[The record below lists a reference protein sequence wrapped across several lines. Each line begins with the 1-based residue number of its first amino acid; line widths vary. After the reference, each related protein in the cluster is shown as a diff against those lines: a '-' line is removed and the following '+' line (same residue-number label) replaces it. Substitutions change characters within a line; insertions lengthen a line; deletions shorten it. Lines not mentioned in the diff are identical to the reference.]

1 MANVFV
7 TGGSGFVGSR
17 LITRLIKEGHAVRAL
32 ARSDAAAVKVKDLG
46 AVPVRGDLTDLAGLR
61 AAAEGSELAFH
72 SAARI
77 AGPGTRKQ
85 FWADNVD
92 GTANLVRAVR
102 EAGVRR
108 LIHVGTEASIM
119 NGQPLVNVDESAPL
133 RPDSRAPYAASKA
146 VAEQIVIEANGSL
159 ETVVLRPRFVWGAGD
174 TTVLPALVDMVNS
187 GRFAWIAGGRHLTD
201 IAHIDNVVEGLM
213 LAAERGRPG
222 QAYFVTDGAP
232 VVFRDILTE
241 MLATQGISAPTR
253 SLPYGLARTV
263 AVVGETLWRGLRL
276 KGAPPLDY
284 MGMWVSS
291 RECTIDI
298 TKARTEL
305 GYQPIKTQQQGL
317 AELR

>member
-1 MANVFV
+1 MATVFV

-17 LITRLIKEGHAVRAL
+17 LITRLIKQGYAVRAL
-32 ARSDAAAVKVKDLG
+32 ARSDTAAAKVKDLG
-46 AVPVRGDLTDLAGLR
+46 AVPVRGDLTDVAGLR
-61 AAAEGSELAFH
+61 AAAAGSELAFH

-85 FWADNVD
+85 FWTDNVD

-108 LIHVGTEASIM
+108 LVHVGTEAALM
-119 NGQPLVNVDESAPL
+119 NGQPLVDVDESAPL

-146 VAEQIVIEANGSL
+146 AAEQIVIEANGSL

-174 TTVLPALVDMVNS
+174 TTVLPTLVDMVNS

-201 IAHIDNVVEGLM
+201 TTHIDNVVEGLM

-222 QAYFVTDGAP
+222 QAYFVTDGTP

-241 MLATQGISAPTR
+241 LLSTQGVSAPTR
-253 SLPYGLARTV
+253 SLPYGVAKTV
-263 AVVGETLWRGLRL
+263 AAAGETLWRTLRL

-284 MGMWVSS
+284 MSMWVSS

-305 GYQPIKTQQQGL
+305 GYQPIKTQEEGL